1 MTIDEVES
9 YYGKEAADW
18 LRGKIAD
25 GTFKHKRFVV
35 RLKNPKCKHGFLRMH
50 DVIGYFDPDG
60 YPMIKLPDHLRHSD
74 TVSIEVEEEEKQN
87 AITKREI

>member
-25 GTFKHKRFVV
+25 GTFKRKRFVV
-35 RLKNPKCKHGFLRMH
+35 RLKNPKYERGWL
-50 DVIGYFDPDG
+50 
-60 YPMIKLPDHLRHSD
+60 KLSDKLPCEEYGIVTMPDHLRHSD
-74 TVSIEVEEEEKQN
+74 TVTIEVEEEEKQS
-87 AITKREI
+87 AIT